1 MMDTNKPIVSI
12 LILTYNRLPL
22 SEVYIPKLLANIGSI
37 PYEVL
42 IWDNGSADGT
52 YDWLCDYK
60 LCDNRILEVV
70 GSETNIGMEA
80 INNLASISSGKYIL
94 KVDDDVDVPRNFA
107 ERLVRAYEQVNDPK
121 LLFLGWDMFWGQNTF
136 ATRSG
141 RKLYKDPQGR
151 TVEIGHKEQVL
162 IHFNPKNWMVNGVC
176 RLSPKNKFLEI
187 GGHPK
192 GIIYGV
198 DSIVSE
204 AAAKYGYYIGYMH
217 AHDLVK
223 HCGSRDSQEYRR
235 LKTRE
240 LKKANA
246 PLHV

>member
-1 MMDTNKPIVSI
+1 MKPIVSI
-12 LILTYNRLPL
+12 LILTYNRIQL
-22 SEVYIPKLLANIGSI
+22 SEAYIPKILDNIGDI
-37 PYEVL
+37 NHEVL
-42 IWDNGSADGT
+42 VWDNGSADGT

-60 LCDNRILEVV
+60 LCDNRIVEVV

-80 INNLASISSGKYIL
+80 INNLASMAQGKYIL
-94 KVDDDVDVPRNFA
+94 KVDDDIEVPYSFA
-107 ERLVRAYEQVNDPK
+107 ERLVQAYEHVDDPK
-121 LLFLGWDMFWGQNTF
+121 LIFLGWDMCWGQNTF

-141 RKLYKDPQGR
+141 RKLYKEPQGK
-151 TVEIGHKEQVL
+151 TIDIGNKEQVL
-162 IHFNPKNWMVNGVC
+162 IHFDAKRWMVNGVC
-176 RLSPKNKFLEI
+176 RLSPKDKFLEI

-198 DSIVSE
+198 DSAVSE
-204 AAAKYGYYIGYMH
+204 SAAKHGYYIGYLH
-217 AHDLVK
+217 AKELVK
-223 HCGSRDSQEYRR
+223 HCGFKDSHEYRR